1 MLPPVEQYLIQK
13 EKRLFKGFEEYNDIT
28 RFVFDLETTSLEPK
42 DGRIFMIGMKT
53 NRGFHEVIECATPEQ
68 EREGLIKFFDTIDFL
83 KPSIIGGYNSF
94 NFDWYWIFERSKALG
109 LDIKKICKSLNPQ
122 RTITQ
127 KEQMLKLANEVERY
141 PQVSIWGYNVI
152 DILHSV
158 RRAQA
163 INSNIKSAGLKYITQ
178 YLEDNIDWAE
188 IYRGKK
194 SSAAPAPAA
203 AAPVTSGDDVPMM
216 GIKLIKEF
224 EGCHLNAYPDPLSG
238 GLPITIGWGSTRKK
252 DGSPFKLGESIT
264 QQEADDL
271 LISQCKSQFIPAL
284 QKIPHWNEMSDG
296 KRGAL
301 LSFAYNLGAGFY
313 GGDNF
318 NTITKRLK
326 NKEWDLV
333 PDALYL
339 YRNPGSNVE
348 AGLARRRKAEG
359 EAWKKG

>member
-1 MLPPVEQYLIQK
+1 MARIDLHNFFKFYDEKNPNHVKAVQWLEDNLPVK
-13 EKRLFKGFEEYNDIT
+13 
-28 RFVFDLETTSLEPK
+28 
-42 DGRIFMIGMKT
+42 
-53 NRGFHEVIECATPEQ
+53 
-68 EREGLIKFFDTIDFL
+68 
-83 KPSIIGGYNSF
+83 
-94 NFDWYWIFERSKALG
+94 
-109 LDIKKICKSLNPQ
+109 
-122 RTITQ
+122 
-127 KEQMLKLANEVERY
+127 
-141 PQVSIWGYNVI
+141 
-152 DILHSV
+152 
-158 RRAQA
+158 
-163 INSNIKSAGLKYITQ
+163 

-194 SSAAPAPAA
+194 GNAAPASSAPSA
-203 AAPVTSGDDVPMM
+203 AAPVSSGGDDMPMT

-224 EGCHLNAYPDPLSG
+224 EGCHLKAYPDPLSG

-252 DGSPFKLGESIT
+252 DGSPFHMGDTLT
-264 QQEADDL
+264 QTEADEL
-271 LISQCKSQFIPAL
+271 LIEQCKREFLPSL
-284 QKIPHWNEMSDG
+284 RKIPHWNEMSDG

-313 GGDNF
+313 GSGDF

-359 EAWKKG
+359 ESWKKG

>member
-1 MLPPVEQYLIQK
+1 MARIDLHNFFKFYDERNPNHIKAVQWLEDNLP
-13 EKRLFKGFEEYNDIT
+13 
-28 RFVFDLETTSLEPK
+28 
-42 DGRIFMIGMKT
+42 
-53 NRGFHEVIECATPEQ
+53 
-68 EREGLIKFFDTIDFL
+68 IK
-83 KPSIIGGYNSF
+83 
-94 NFDWYWIFERSKALG
+94 
-109 LDIKKICKSLNPQ
+109 
-122 RTITQ
+122 
-127 KEQMLKLANEVERY
+127 
-141 PQVSIWGYNVI
+141 
-152 DILHSV
+152 
-158 RRAQA
+158 
-163 INSNIKSAGLKYITQ
+163 
-178 YLEDNIDWAE
+178 YLEDQVDWAE

-203 AAPVTSGDDVPMM
+203 AAPVTGGGNVPMM

-224 EGCHLNAYPDPLSG
+224 EGCHLSAYPDPLSG
-238 GLPITIGWGSTRKK
+238 NLPITIGWGSTRKK
-252 DGSPFKLGESIT
+252 DGSPFKLGDKLT
-264 QQEADDL
+264 QAEADEL
-271 LISQCKSQFIPAL
+271 LIEQCKREFLPAL

-313 GGDNF
+313 GGNNF